1 MMLQTEYEFKL
12 PRGYVDRDGNLHRDG
27 VMRLANA
34 MDEIAP
40 LQDPRVQRNDAYLSV
55 VLLSRVITQLGT
67 VDDVN
72 PGTIERMFSGDVA
85 YLQNL
90 YGRINSNGE
99 SSIHLECPHCDE
111 RFEIEPDRLLGDQVM
126 GE

>member
-1 MMLQTEYEFKL
+1 MLQTEYEFKL

-40 LQDPRVQRNDAYLSV
+40 LQDPRVQRNNAYLSV
-55 VLLSRVITQLGT
+55 VLLSRVVTRLGS

-72 PGTIERMFSGDVA
+72 PGVVERMFSGDVA
-85 YLQNL
+85 YLQSL
-90 YGRINSNGE
+90 YERINTCGE
-99 SSIHLECPHCDE
+99 DCVQLACPHCDE
-111 RFEIEPDRLLGDQVM
+111 QFEVEPNSVFGDPAM